1 MANHLIPIFATV
13 ALTIDIPE
21 EHLKRGQIG
30 TVVEH
35 LDSEDEEPA
44 ELVEFDDA
52 DGDVSTMVLVAPQNL
67 VLVAAAI

>member
-21 EHLKRGQIG
+21 EHLKRGQVG

-52 DGDVSTMVLVAPQNL
+52 DGDVSTMVLVDPQNL
-67 VLVAAAI
+67 VLVAAAT

>member
-52 DGDVSTMVLVAPQNL
+52 DGDVSTMVLVDPQNL
-67 VLVAAAI
+67 VLVAAAT